1 MTKQA
6 QLLIDFLAAHGMATS
21 LAIQNALRVS
31 QPTVSRLLAGV
42 ADDVVVC
49 GKGKASRYALA
60 QPIGKFGAQQPV
72 WRIADDGLP
81 TRLGTLSFLAKSQ
94 MHIEAEGVSEL
105 FEPTLEAPL
114 PWYLSPLRAQGFL
127 GRVLARHLATLGLNA
142 NPDRWDPEAVLLAAL
157 HTHDAPGA
165 LLLGEAVVPPG
176 VQPITLAMENPLAA
190 LDALAFDVAQTLPVG
205 SSAAGEQAK
214 FLVTSET
221 GEAFVVKFSPPRD
234 TPFGARWSDL
244 LCAEALCNEV
254 LARHGSN
261 TAQTHIVQTASRTY
275 LLSKRFDRVG
285 RHGRRHVVSVGAA
298 HVGFVKGRYTHWAA
312 TAEALARQ
320 GRLQPDEARQ
330 LSTQLQFG
338 HLIGNTDM
346 HSGNASLFV
355 QGSSLADI
363 VQGKFRLA
371 PVYDMLP
378 MRYKPDPMLGSV
390 DYAPFEVDFSL
401 AEQSSRCA
409 ARDFWQSLASHAL
422 VSPALQTVAAIMATR
437 MGCNQPL

>member
-1 MTKQA
+1 MTRQA
-6 QLLIDFLAAHGMATS
+6 QLLIDFLATHGMATS
-21 LAIQNALRVS
+21 RAIQNGLKVS

-42 ADDVVVC
+42 ADEVVVC
-49 GKGKASRYALA
+49 GKGKSSRYALA
-60 QPIGKFGAQQPV
+60 QPIGKFGAQQPI
-72 WRIADDGLP
+72 WRIAHDGLP

-94 MHIEAEGVSEL
+94 MHIEAEGVNEV

-127 GRVLARHLATLGLNA
+127 GRVLARQLATLGLA
-142 NPDRWDPEAVLLAAL
+142 SNPDLWGAEAVLLAAL

-165 LLLGEAVVPPG
+165 LLLGEAVAPQG
-176 VQPITLAMENPLAA
+176 VQPVTLAMAQPHAA

-214 FLVTSET
+214 FLLTSDA

-254 LARHGSN
+254 LARHGAS
-261 TAQTHIVQTASRTY
+261 TAQTHIVQSATRTY
-275 LLSKRFDRVG
+275 LLSKRFDRIKQ
-285 RHGRRHVVSVGAA
+285 HGRRHVVSVGAA
-298 HVGFVKGRYTHWAA
+298 HAGFVKGRYTHWAA
-312 TAEALARQ
+312 SADALARQ
-320 GRLQPDEARQ
+320 GRLLADEARQ
-330 LSTQLQFG
+330 LRMQLQFG

-355 QGSSLADI
+355 QGSTLADI
-363 VQGKFRLA
+363 VQGRFTLA

-390 DYAPFEVDFSL
+390 DYAPFDVDFAL
-401 AEQSSRCA
+401 AEHTSRCA

-422 VSPALQTVAAIMATR
+422 VSPALQAVAATMATR
-437 MGCNQPL
+437 MGCTGPP